1 MNVASRP
8 VASPWTV
15 RVAMW
20 SARHRWP
27 VIVAWFIATIGLF
40 AVSLAMGGT
49 RAQSAVS
56 TDTRAKYEAA
66 KAYDVFNAG
75 GARDPA
81 QSLYLIVSAPSST
94 VDDPAF
100 AAAVARMVGQ
110 LTAVKSVVDGQ
121 QVPTFETVVDP
132 LKAPPAS
139 ELVSP
144 DRTTARIVAR
154 IKGEGASLEA
164 KVKPIPAV
172 VDQIRAEN
180 PGLEI
185 YTLNNTLANKEI
197 SEVINSDLDGSLRLT
212 IPLTFIILLVAFGA
226 LVAAAVPLVL
236 AICSLLAAF
245 GLLGIYSQVV
255 TPVSPYASQLIVLIG
270 LAVAVDYSLFMVTR
284 FRSER
289 HRRGYDSHRFYS
301 PSVYLRRIAL
311 TAVGGG
317 AIAAAIL
324 TGSPIASTAAIVIV
338 LCLVAWSTWRLME
351 RGGQR
356 DKMQAIQIASGTA
369 GRAVF
374 FSGLAVMIS
383 IAGLLLLDDPL
394 FRSMA
399 IGTIGVVFISV
410 AGSLTF
416 LPATL
421 AILGNGVNAGQ
432 VAIPFQALGLG
443 PIVRL
448 LDRNRDEGSGMWSSL
463 TRRVMA
469 RPVVSAGLV
478 AILLLAVASPFL
490 RLRIGATDL
499 DSFPDRIEAVKA
511 ANLMRAKWPQ
521 GSTLPLTAIVTK
533 AGDPATK
540 AAVDQFSA
548 EVMKIEGVS
557 GPVTNDLSR
566 DGKVAAV
573 GFTLAG
579 TLNDYRNWDIVR
591 EVRSRVVPA
600 AFPPDSGIQ
609 AYITGDAAYS
619 LDQTDFYRKSLPQVF
634 AFVLSLSFLLLLIAF
649 RSIVIPIKAIILNLL
664 STGAA
669 YGLLVLV
676 FQEGWLKDQMGI
688 KPGVIEAFIPLFIFT
703 ILFGLSMDYHVF
715 ILTRIKEARDRGLNS
730 NAAVARGISI
740 TSGTITS
747 AAAIM
752 VVVFGVFVTL
762 QIAVI
767 RQLGFGLAVA
777 VFLDATIVRSILL
790 PATMRLLGEWNWWL
804 PRFLGWLPRVTIEVG
819 EEEPESGEPEPG
831 DHGEPGLAGA

>member
-1 MNVASRP
+1 MNVANRP

-27 VIVAWFIATIGLF
+27 VIVAWFVATIGLF

-81 QSLYLIVSAPSST
+81 QSLYLIVSTPSST

-110 LTAVKSVVDGQ
+110 LTAVRSVVDGQ

-144 DRTTARIVAR
+144 DRTTARIVGR

-197 SEVINSDLDGSLRLT
+197 SEVINNDLDGSLRLT

-317 AIAAAIL
+317 AIAGAIL
-324 TGSPIASTAAIVIV
+324 TGSPIASIAAIVVV
-338 LCLVAWSTWRLME
+338 LCLVAWSTWRLTE

-448 LDRNRDEGSGMWSSL
+448 LDRNRDEGSGMWSAL
-463 TRRVMA
+463 TRKVMA

-490 RLRIGATDL
+490 RLHIGATDL

-521 GSTLPLTAIVTK
+521 GSTLPLTAIVTR
-533 AGDPATK
+533 ADDPATK

-548 EVMKIEGVS
+548 EVMKIDGVS

-600 AFPPDSGIQ
+600 AFSPDSGIQ

-664 STGAA
+664 STGAS

-819 EEEPESGEPEPG
+819 EGEPEPGEPEPG